1 MQGVFYTRQRM
12 IRRIVSRITGMHII
26 MELFTVRTAIT
37 RVLLPCVHILYMI
50 GRSIARSIAFVNT
63 RFSDFK
69 RQR

>member
-37 RVLLPCVHILYMI
+37 RVLLPCVHILYMM
-50 GRSIARSIAFVNT
+50 
-63 RFSDFK
+63 
-69 RQR
+69 

>member
-37 RVLLPCVHILYMI
+37 RVLLSCAHI
-50 GRSIARSIAFVNT
+50 R
-63 RFSDFK
+63 
-69 RQR
+69 RQSRQKPLTGC